1 MSKKLAIITGAAS
14 GLGLALTKHLLSQ
27 NWRVCMADT
36 NATIGDQLA
45 SELGDDVLFIPTDVS
60 IYSQQANLF
69 AKAFEFG
76 GQRLDFA
83 ALNAG
88 IDDKQSLYS
97 TKEELDERGGPKELN
112 LVTLK
117 VDLDAVVQGIW
128 LFKYYA
134 RRNADKKGGKI
145 VITSSAAGL
154 YPMDTNP
161 LYTAAKHAL
170 VGLTRA
176 CGPRF
181 MAEDSITVNCICPA
195 FVPTGLCPPHVLHLF
210 PKEHITP
217 MSTVLR
223 AHDTF
228 LADDTMSGKVVELSL
243 DQLYYREQPDWANDS
258 QRWLGTESKSLWDE
272 AYLSGS

>member
-1 MSKKLAIITGAAS
+1 MSKKLAIVTGAAS

-97 TKEELDERGGPKELN
+97 TKEELDERGRPKELN

-154 YPMDTNP
+154 
-161 LYTAAKHAL
+161 
-170 VGLTRA
+170 
-176 CGPRF
+176 
-181 MAEDSITVNCICPA
+181 
-195 FVPTGLCPPHVLHLF
+195 
-210 PKEHITP
+210 
-217 MSTVLR
+217 
-223 AHDTF
+223 
-228 LADDTMSGKVVELSL
+228 
-243 DQLYYREQPDWANDS
+243 
-258 QRWLGTESKSLWDE
+258 
-272 AYLSGS
+272 